1 MTRAPS
7 EHEETKTVQPLV
19 AAAER
24 VGPEVIFGSISEIEY
39 NEEGHRCCDEP
50 VVKRAGE
57 RDVPV
62 RE

>member
-39 NEEGHRCCDEP
+39 NEEGHRDTNP
-50 VVKRAGE
+50 VI
-57 RDVPV
+57 
-62 RE
+62 REQEMRWFFRP